1 MLPSETRLISV
12 DDHVIEHPRVW
23 LDRLPERYKER
34 GPRIVEVD
42 DGRQVWQY
50 EDEIVPITEGV
61 DAAAARCRPGWA
73 FRRAGPLRRDP
84 ARVLRPGRRVEDM
97 DIDGVWASLCFPNF
111 TRFSGHRFLFGQDR
125 ELALLCTQAYNDF
138 IVDEWCAAAP
148 DRLIPMAILPLWD
161 VGLAA
166 AEMARLAPK
175 GIRAMAFSENPTVL
189 GLPSVHTDHWDPL
202 WAAVQDADL
211 PVCMHIGSSSRLM
224 TSSPDAP
231 PSITVALFGANSMV
245 AFADWI
251 FSGIFDR
258 FPRLRA
264 VLSEGGA
271 GWIPYMLERC
281 HKSWVIH
288 GDASGAVRPPAD
300 IYRDHIY
307 ACMVTDAFAVDSL
320 EAIGADNLMWESDY
334 PHQDGM
340 FPDSRRVLEQSLA
353 GVSDADAVRIG
364 HDNAARVFRLSP
376 APLAS
381 PAPAR

>member
-1 MLPSETRLISV
+1 MLPSETKLISV

-23 LDRLPERYKER
+23 LDRLPERFKER

-42 DGRQVWQY
+42 GGRQVWQY
-50 EDEIVPITEGV
+50 EDEIVPISEGV
-61 DAAAARCRPGWA
+61 VRLLPGVDRAGLPGGRVRYDEIRPGCYDPAAR
-73 FRRAGPLRRDP
+73 L
-84 ARVLRPGRRVEDM
+84 EDM

-111 TRFSGHRFLFGQDR
+111 TRFSGHRFLFGKDR

-138 IVDEWCAAAP
+138 IVDEWCAADP
-148 DRLIPMAILPLWD
+148 GRLIPMAILPLWD
-161 VGLAA
+161 VDLAV
-166 AEMARLAPK
+166 AEMTRLAPK
-175 GIRAMAFSENPTVL
+175 GVKAVAFSENPTVL

-251 FSGIFDR
+251 FSGIFER

-281 HKSWVIH
+281 YKSWVIH
-288 GDASGAVRPPAD
+288 GDSSGAVRPPAD

-320 EAIGADNLMWESDY
+320 QAIGTDNLMWESDY

-340 FPDSRRVLEQSLA
+340 FPDSRRVLEKSLA
-353 GVSDADAVRIG
+353 GVGEGDAVKIG
-364 HDNAARVFRLSP
+364 HDNAARVFRLDTAAAGSS
-376 APLAS
+376 A
-381 PAPAR
+381 